1 MSDGIA
7 QGTDLGKTPQRRRGH
22 REAGQLGLN
31 PYHRGGRTVEQLHIL
46 TVDPANGVGKI
57 DCEGESPQ
65 SKGFYTHEI
74 RDGFHYLTEGWYFVL
89 DDGLIVV
96 DAPPTIGSDFLGNN
110 ILPGIREIPTNRSPG
125 KWSSVCVSTPETTPG
140 AGPALDA

>member
-57 DCEGESPQ
+57 DYEGESPQ
-65 SKGFYTHEI
+65 SKGLYTHEI

-89 DDGLIVV
+89 VVEHDDGLIVV

-110 ILPGIREIPTNRSPG
+110 ILPGIREISDKPITWEVVER
-125 KWSSVCVSTPETTPG
+125 
-140 AGPALDA
+140 LRIDA